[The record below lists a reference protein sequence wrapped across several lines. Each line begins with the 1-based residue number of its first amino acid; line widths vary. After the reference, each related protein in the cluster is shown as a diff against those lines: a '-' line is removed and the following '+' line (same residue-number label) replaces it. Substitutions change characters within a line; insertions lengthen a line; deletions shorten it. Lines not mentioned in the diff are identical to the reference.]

1 MASNE
6 HAFLSETNLHNPKGL
21 SLAANNTVCSKNND
35 GDLEWSLKSTLKGD
49 CFTFAGYSTLIVN
62 YQYPEP
68 MLNGQSP
75 NEMNKDY
82 GSATISSGTTVT
94 QRKFFRI
101 ADNVVAYEGSVI
113 RNCLVQTSSDDVN
126 AFTVALVKYSPSASA
141 TDAYPVAMFEESVT
155 GSNDHDKVV
164 TATINFSD
172 FDVTAVEPGDHLFIM
187 VKSNIEA
194 GVGDSVHIVVTLEV
208 GATDY
213 S

>member
-21 SLAANNTVCSKNND
+21 SLATNNTVCSKNND
-35 GDLEWSLKSTLKGD
+35 GDLEWSLKSSLKGD
-49 CFTFAGYSTLIVN
+49 CFTFAGYSTLILN

-101 ADNVVAYEGSVI
+101 ANNVVAYEGSVI
-113 RNCLVQTSSDDVN
+113 RNCILQTTSDDAN
-126 AFTVALVKYSPSASA
+126 AFTVALVKYKPTASGPNV
-141 TDAYPVAMFEESVT
+141 YPTAMFEESVT
-155 GSNDHDKVV
+155 GSNDHDDV
-164 TATINFSD
+164 TITTINFSD
-172 FDVTAVEPGDHLFIM
+172 FDVTALEPGDHLFIM
-187 VKSNIEA
+187 VKANGEVGI
-194 GVGDSVHIVVTLEV
+194 GDSVHIVVTLEV